1 MRALHAGRPEPRR
14 KAAKE
19 RIMLWRHDWGTSAV
33 PRITALGS
41 T

>member
-19 RIMLWRHDWGTSAV
+19 RIMLWATIGERPLEGVRKDV
-33 PRITALGS
+33 
-41 T
+41 